1 MSKNAP
7 FRNSRADKI
16 HTGEIYFPNGEAMI
30 ACQNQCLEPLCDFTQ
45 THPSEMEKRQALMK
59 QMLMQMFVEA
69 DEDCYLESSFHVNRG
84 GTHVHLGDNVYANFN
99 DRGINS
105 SLP

>member
-7 FRNSRADKI
+7 FMNSRTDKI
-16 HTGEIYFPNGEAMI
+16 HTDEICFSNGEAMM

-59 QMLMQMFVEA
+59 QMFGEA
-69 DEDCYLESSFHVNRG
+69 GEGCYPESSFHVNRG

-99 DRGINS
+99 DCGIDP
-105 SLP
+105 SLL